1 MTKQKEL
8 MIYGIVLA
16 IIVAGAF
23 TSYRFKKSATCC
35 EEALSG
41 DVVWETLTPPDDDTS
56 GFGGLVWAKTRS
68 GIQLRFGYTVAEGVP
83 WTPLMS
89 PAGTRDSRQSASL
102 RALFGGGR

>member
-8 MIYGIVLA
+8 MIYSIVLA
-16 IIVAGAF
+16 VVVAGAF
-23 TSYRFKKSATCC
+23 TSYSFKKRAARHEHTLC
-35 EEALSG
+35 G
-41 DVVWETLTPPDDDTS
+41 DVIWETQTAPDDDTS

-83 WTPLMS
+83 WTPLMA
-89 PAGTRDSRQSASL
+89 PEGTRDSRQSASL